1 MYFFLY
7 TNVLKGQ
14 LLVLEF
20 NLSYK
25 WCVSQHCDAYCYNL
39 AASMDDVMILLQST
53 KPLKTEM
60 PSSLYGQW
68 LPSFCQCFD
77 SFCAFMS
84 SKVCPCETG
93 AWARHSKGTFEVTWL
108 RPFEVCVPHAHVACH
123 SPSALRLTRV
133 CSGGEVSGG
142 ASPGPCN
149 FVQFRYTVLACQ
161 LSGSDVNGW
170 CNKLI
175 KKKSDA

>member
-25 WCVSQHCDAYCYNL
+25 RCASQHCDAYCYNL
-39 AASMDDVMILLQST
+39 AASMHDVMILLQST
-53 KPLKTEM
+53 KLLKTEM

-93 AWARHSKGTFEVTWL
+93 ARARHRKGTFKVTWL
-108 RPFEVCVPHAHVACH
+108 RPFEVYVPHAHVACH

-133 CSGGEVSGG
+133 SGG
-142 ASPGPCN
+142 ASPGTCS
-149 FVQFRYTVLACQ
+149 FVQFRYTALACQ
-161 LSGSDVNGW
+161 LSGSDVNWW

-175 KKKSDA
+175 KKKA